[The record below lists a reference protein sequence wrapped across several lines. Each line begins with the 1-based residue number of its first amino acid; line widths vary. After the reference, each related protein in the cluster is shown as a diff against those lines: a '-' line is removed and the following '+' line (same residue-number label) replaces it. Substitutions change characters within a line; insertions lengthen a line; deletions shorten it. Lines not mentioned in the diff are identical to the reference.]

1 MAALQLC
8 ERPIVL
14 FDFDGTVADTGRA
27 VMTSTR
33 KALAARGF
41 SEAQMGDLRRMIGPP
56 LWKSFHDF
64 YGFSREESLVVA
76 DEYRAFFDE
85 LGPEEYPVFDGI
97 PELLDGLVA
106 QGKRLAVAT
115 SRMEAKCI
123 DMVHELGLSQF
134 EAVAGMNP
142 LQGRET
148 KADSVRDAL
157 AELGLTACDAVMI
170 GRGVLGRP
178 FFISEVNAAL
188 QNAEYQEP
196 SYLERIDMSLD
207 YARRLCEDE
216 SERTAMRKM
225 RGMAAWYVS
234 GMPQSKSIK
243 NKLALMDTYAQM
255 EEIMVSY
262 KAALK
267 ELVGR

>member
-8 ERPIVL
+8 ERPVVL

-33 KALAARGF
+33 KTLAARGF
-41 SEAQMGDLRRMIGPP
+41 SETQMGDLRRMIGPP

-85 LGPEEYPVFDGI
+85 LGPEEYPVFNGV

-106 QGKRLAVAT
+106 RGKRMAVAT

-134 EAVAGMNP
+134 EAVVGMNP
-142 LQGRET
+142 PQGRET

-157 AELGLTACDAVMI
+157 AALGATADDAVMI
-170 GRGVLGRP
+170 GDRFNDVEGAHAMACRASASIRAP
-178 FFISEVNAAL
+178 AAPGEHEAAGADAVVHSV
-188 QNAEYQEP
+188 AE
-196 SYLERIDMSLD
+196 LAKLF
-207 YARRLCEDE
+207 
-216 SERTAMRKM
+216 
-225 RGMAAWYVS
+225 
-234 GMPQSKSIK
+234 SI
-243 NKLALMDTYAQM
+243 
-255 EEIMVSY
+255 
-262 KAALK
+262 
-267 ELVGR
+267 

>member
-1 MAALQLC
+1 MEAL
-8 ERPIVL
+8 EISRWPVVL

-33 KALAARGF
+33 KTLAARGF

-76 DEYRAFFDE
+76 DEY
-85 LGPEEYPVFDGI
+85 PVFDGI
-97 PELLDGLVA
+97 PELLDGLAA

-115 SRMEAKCI
+115 SRVEAKCI

-157 AELGLTACDAVMI
+157 AELGMTAGDAVMI
-170 GRGVLGRP
+170 GDRFNDVEGAHTMGVPCIG
-178 FFISEVNAAL
+178 IYSGAAAPGEHEAAGADAVVHSV
-188 QNAEYQEP
+188 AE
-196 SYLERIDMSLD
+196 L
-207 YARRLCEDE
+207 A
-216 SERTAMRKM
+216 
-225 RGMAAWYVS
+225 
-234 GMPQSKSIK
+234 
-243 NKLALMDTYAQM
+243 KLFA
-255 EEIMVSY
+255 I
-262 KAALK
+262 
-267 ELVGR
+267 

>member
-1 MAALQLC
+1 MEALEIC
-8 ERPIVL
+8 KRPVVL

-33 KALAARGF
+33 KTLAARGF

-64 YGFSREESLVVA
+64 YGFTREESLVVA

-106 QGKRLAVAT
+106 QGHRLAVAT

-134 EAVAGMNP
+134 EAVSVPCIGIYSGAAAPGEHEAAG
-142 LQGRET
+142 
-148 KADSVRDAL
+148 ADAVVHSV
-157 AELGLTACDAVMI
+157 AELA
-170 GRGVLGRP
+170 
-178 FFISEVNAAL
+178 
-188 QNAEYQEP
+188 
-196 SYLERIDMSLD
+196 
-207 YARRLCEDE
+207 
-216 SERTAMRKM
+216 
-225 RGMAAWYVS
+225 
-234 GMPQSKSIK
+234 
-243 NKLALMDTYAQM
+243 KLFA
-255 EEIMVSY
+255 I
-262 KAALK
+262 
-267 ELVGR
+267 

>member
-1 MAALQLC
+1 MEAL
-8 ERPIVL
+8 EIYRRPVVL

-33 KALAARGF
+33 KTLAARGF

-97 PELLDGLVA
+97 PELLDGL
-106 QGKRLAVAT
+106 AVAT

-123 DMVHELGLSQF
+123 DMVRELGLCQF
-134 EAVAGMNP
+134 EAVVGMNP
-142 LQGRET
+142 PQGRET

-157 AELGLTACDAVMI
+157 AALGATADDAVMI
-170 GRGVLGRP
+170 GDRFNDVEGAHAMGVPCIG
-178 FFISEVNAAL
+178 IYSGAAAPGEHEAAGADAVVHSV
-188 QNAEYQEP
+188 AE
-196 SYLERIDMSLD
+196 L
-207 YARRLCEDE
+207 A
-216 SERTAMRKM
+216 
-225 RGMAAWYVS
+225 
-234 GMPQSKSIK
+234 
-243 NKLALMDTYAQM
+243 KLFA
-255 EEIMVSY
+255 I
-262 KAALK
+262 
-267 ELVGR
+267 